1 MSKHFET
8 SKIRKT
14 KNGETMK
21 NLKLYYI
28 IYF

>member
-8 SKIRKT
+8 LKIRKT

-28 IYF
+28 F